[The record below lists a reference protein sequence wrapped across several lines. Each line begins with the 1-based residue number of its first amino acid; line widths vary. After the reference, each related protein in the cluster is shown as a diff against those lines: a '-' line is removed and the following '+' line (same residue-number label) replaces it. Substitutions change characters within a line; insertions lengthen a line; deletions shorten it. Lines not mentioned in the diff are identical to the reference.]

1 MSLRAAQTACQTIY
15 KEETMANDRPPT
27 DLEMVFELLQHPE
40 GVQYLLNN
48 SVEKVGLVLS
58 PLQYE
63 ILTKGETTMQSV
75 NQYLEILG
83 FKVKDSVTGFMGV
96 CDSVSFDLYGCV
108 QCTVRPPMG
117 KDGKLELAQWFDWHR
132 LQKVSKASVMELPN
146 FAFDKAARNVSGPAE
161 KSVRG

>member
-1 MSLRAAQTACQTIY
+1 MDMSKL
-15 KEETMANDRPPT
+15 T

-48 SVEKVGLVLS
+48 SIEKVGLVLS

-108 QCTVRPPMG
+108 QCTVRPLIG

>member
-1 MSLRAAQTACQTIY
+1 
-15 KEETMANDRPPT
+15 MANDRPPT

-63 ILTKGETTMQSV
+63 ILTQGETTMQSV
-75 NQYLEILG
+75 NQYFEILG
-83 FKVKDSVTGFMGV
+83 FKVKDSVTGFIGV

-132 LQKVSKASVMELPN
+132 LQKVSKAPVIELPN

>member
-1 MSLRAAQTACQTIY
+1 
-15 KEETMANDRPPT
+15 
-27 DLEMVFELLQHPE
+27 LLQHPE

-63 ILTKGETTMQSV
+63 ILTQGETTMQSV
-75 NQYLEILG
+75 NQYEILTQGETTMQSVNQYFEILG
-83 FKVKDSVTGFMGV
+83 FKVKDSVTGFIGV

-132 LQKVSKASVMELPN
+132 LQKVSKAPVIELPN